1 MIVEKCHSTALKSP
15 VQRVC
20 PFGPDTEDIV
30 GGAHYLVTVS
40 SASLPWRVMTQ
51 IFFEPDRVHF
61 CSSII
66 LSKILIFFSLPNCKT
81 RAMSLKGPIKKPTYL
96 CSQSFF
102 LDFSHV
108 ESAF

>member
-1 MIVEKCHSTALKSP
+1 MEKCHSTALKSP

-40 SASLPWRVMTQ
+40 KLLPTLESNDR
-51 IFFEPDRVHF
+51 FFEPDHVHF
-61 CSSII
+61 LLFYYFKQNADI
-66 LSKILIFFSLPNCKT
+66 FSLPNCKT
-81 RAMSLKGPIKKPTYL
+81 RAMSLKG
-96 CSQSFF
+96 QSKGQHIYVPRAF

-108 ESAF
+108 ESAFK